1 MRQAKHDRLL
11 NLNIKFKKE
20 IFMKLLTD
28 KEMNRIVGGLAPIA
42 WPKDHPIHQKFEN
55 GREFFQ
61 AWLKFQQTNPYWQPF
76 Y

>member
-1 MRQAKHDRLL
+1 
-11 NLNIKFKKE
+11 
-20 IFMKLLTD
+20 MKLLTD
-28 KEMNRIVGGLAPIA
+28 KEMNCIAGGLAPIA

-61 AWLKFQQTNPYWQPF
+61 AWLKFQQANPYWQPF